1 MRALKT
7 PPGGCSLVP
16 PRVLVAEP
24 QLEPEPSS
32 HAAFLGVPVP
42 AVLVGLKGEAQ
53 GRLGAIGADGMAG
66 ADEGCG
72 SGRAT
77 SSEED
82 RVGFRGRVD
91 AAASGLREASSGG
104 P

>member
-1 MRALKT
+1 MPL
-7 PPGGCSLVP
+7 GGCSLVP

-32 HAAFLGVPVP
+32 HAAFLGVPV
-42 AVLVGLKGEAQ
+42 AVLAPVPTVPAGLKGEAQ
-53 GRLGAIGADGMAG
+53 GRLGATEADGMAG
-66 ADEGCG
+66 VGEGCG

-91 AAASGLREASSGG
+91 AAASGLR
-104 P
+104 